1 MIPEFINQDV
11 KFAMISSIDIARI
24 ASNVFGNPE
33 KYNHQAIEIA
43 SDELTL
49 KEVVKTFAMVTGKP
63 TEIKGSFSSGT
74 AERGWLEEKGYI
86 IDFNQMDEINPGR
99 LTLEQWIS
107 EVNFKFLENEGKT
120 MIQSM
125 WFNLHVEDL
134 ERSEQFYRD
143 LGFEINKNPD
153 MLDKMVGIK
162 IGQTIVILIENN
174 HFEKVT
180 HESVSKQPNEVI
192 ISLGVKRMM
201 K

>member
-1 MIPEFINQDV
+1 
-11 KFAMISSIDIARI
+11 
-24 ASNVFGNPE
+24 
-33 KYNHQAIEIA
+33 
-43 SDELTL
+43 
-49 KEVVKTFAMVTGKP
+49 
-63 TEIKGSFSSGT
+63 
-74 AERGWLEEKGYI
+74 
-86 IDFNQMDEINPGR
+86 MDEINPGR

-174 HFEKVT
+174 HLK
-180 HESVSKQPNEVI
+180 K
-192 ISLGVKRMM
+192 
-201 K
+201 

>member
-1 MIPEFINQDV
+1 
-11 KFAMISSIDIARI
+11 
-24 ASNVFGNPE
+24 
-33 KYNHQAIEIA
+33 
-43 SDELTL
+43 
-49 KEVVKTFAMVTGKP
+49 MVTGKL

-134 ERSEQFYRD
+134 ERSEQFYRY

-174 HFEKVT
+174 HFEK
-180 HESVSKQPNEVI
+180 
-192 ISLGVKRMM
+192 
-201 K
+201 